1 MLLFNIFLSSKNS
14 STSRKG
20 KTSVIKLLHIF
31 KCHLFTQLF
40 VQHITVFYFYFWL
53 EEKGKYIP
61 EVHLVINLP
70 VTSQEKIFTGSE
82 ITVDSQGTLR

>member
-40 VQHITVFYFYFWL
+40 VQHITVFYFIFIFGW
-53 EEKGKYIP
+53 EKR
-61 EVHLVINLP
+61 VN
-70 VTSQEKIFTGSE
+70 IFQKR
-82 ITVDSQGTLR
+82 VLL

>member
-1 MLLFNIFLSSKNS
+1 M
-14 STSRKG
+14 
-20 KTSVIKLLHIF
+20 IKLLHIF

-40 VQHITVFYFYFWL
+40 VQHITVFYFWL
-53 EEKGKYIP
+53 GEKGKYIP

>member
-1 MLLFNIFLSSKNS
+1 MMLLFNIFLSSKNS

-40 VQHITVFYFYFWL
+40 VEHITDFFYYFWL
-53 EEKGKYIP
+53 GEKGKYIP
-61 EVHLVINLP
+61 EECLVINLT
-70 VTSQEKIFTGSE
+70 VTSQRKRS
-82 ITVDSQGTLR
+82 LLALK